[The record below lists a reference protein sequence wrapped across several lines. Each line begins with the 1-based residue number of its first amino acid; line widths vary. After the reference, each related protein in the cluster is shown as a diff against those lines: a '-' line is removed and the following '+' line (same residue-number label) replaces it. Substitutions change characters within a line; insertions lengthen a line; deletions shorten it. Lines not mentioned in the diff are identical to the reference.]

1 MTRFVMEWFAISGL
15 PLSCCKCFLSA
26 YWCRS
31 FIFVH
36 AGNAALIT
44 DINAS
49 PPHKIDENLWRNR
62 EQIEEITLLLKK
74 DKWPASV
81 SCCTTTCLFRLSCTM
96 SCPICSIYNWA
107 VLSIFNIACVAIFTW
122 SSVPYENKQEFCY
135 ELVKFANVHL
145 MWINFYFSYH
155 VVPDKHIR

>member
-1 MTRFVMEWFAISGL
+1 M
-15 PLSCCKCFLSA
+15 
-26 YWCRS
+26 
-31 FIFVH
+31 H

-81 SCCTTTCLFRLSCTM
+81 SCCTLPVSLGCPVQCHALSVQFA
-96 SCPICSIYNWA
+96 IVA
-107 VLSIFNIACVAIFTW
+107 VF
-122 SSVPYENKQEFCY
+122 
-135 ELVKFANVHL
+135 
-145 MWINFYFSYH
+145 FYL
-155 VVPDKHIR
+155 